1 MFAQKLSGHI
11 QKRFGSKLELRQA
24 KLLEELELG
33 DFPRELLKARME
45 TLQAKR
51 KGLLAQIEDLKKDAA
66 LGDVKPG
73 KKDLQEFCSLVA
85 SSLRQAE
92 GHSFAIVLKRLGVK
106 VKLGKRAEIEISPV
120 IMTEDNPLNG
130 AGDGRLKV
138 SVSRL
143 ARSVQFTRSNRIYRN
158 HHIFHT
164 AKLSHRN
171 DNTN

>member
-120 IMTEDNPLNG
+120 LMTEDNLLDG
-130 AGDGRLKV
+130 AGSG
-138 SVSRL
+138 
-143 ARSVQFTRSNRIYRN
+143 T
-158 HHIFHT
+158 
-164 AKLSHRN
+164 
-171 DNTN
+171 